1 MPTSWI
7 DRVGYNCRSSVRF
20 NCATFAL
27 ANALEC
33 VSLRKWGSRVRVPG
47 TSASKL
53 RSALVWLGGLVF
65 LLAASCS
72 VQAQTL
78 TAEATGPTVVRLKL
92 IGHTD
97 ENDNIKNWWTR
108 YTSWESNTCHPN
120 PSDSTTA
127 TFNVVKNTNYVFTVY
142 EASGCNPGDEIRD
155 SSNQILSVQV
165 VTQIDRPGVGVH
177 ATSGSGTLIL
187 LSSDVGG
194 DGEVEKWQYKQKVD
208 GDGQNWNNIE
218 WENFDNETNLTTLS
232 YVIKDLENG
241 KKYQFRVRAKN
252 GWIKPVGQSGES
264 GYSRQSNPS
273 TSRAPTAPTLTA
285 SSVEATTAA
294 LTINNWSDP
303 WHYKHDNSPR
313 GFCSDEVAGT
323 GDVSKGETTANLD
336 ELTANTD
343 YTFRAYE
350 ESSCDTE
357 LDEVQFLT
365 KPGKPDTPT
374 VVPVEGS
381 NPPMLTLS
389 SNLPGDENGTVAL
402 TKWQYTYRSGGIS
415 SAWTDIEETSKM
427 LSHDVPDLTDGKGY
441 RFRVRAI
448 NGERT
453 GLASDT
459 SLPPELAVTSV
470 RANSVNLAIK
480 NWPKDWWYKRT
491 PPSGEGCF
499 RQAVQAGTDSVDVTR
514 LSGNTNYTFRA
525 YSDFWCTTELDEVEV
540 VTVPDKPT
548 KPRVAATE
556 DAGKFILSSSVSGDG
571 ELTKWQY
578 QVKKGRG
585 PFSGWFNF
593 PESTS
598 TTLSHVVS
606 GLTDDTEYQ
615 FKVRAVNKSGSSD
628 PEESEIVQ
636 PSDSAL
642 TASSV
647 ETTTATLTIVNHM
660 DTGGNTESWWY
671 KRTDPSGETC
681 SPAVDSDMSTTSTA
695 SLTELSGNTN
705 YSYSAYSD
713 DGCAEEDELA
723 EVEFLTKPSRPVIP
737 TVEAGDGSGTLTL
750 SSSVSDDGT
759 LTKWQYQLKER
770 AGSFGEWEDIPVTST
785 TLSHIVP
792 GLTDGAYYQF
802 KVRAVNRTGE
812 SLDSYT
818 SVAEAPL
825 DETLAVVST
834 KTALTKELT
843 IDNWP
848 GNWWY
853 KYTVP
858 SGDTCS
864 RVVSAGTSDRFRI
877 LGNTNYTFRA
887 YEDSLCTTELADV
900 QFLTEPG
907 TPTKPKV
914 ASVAVSDKLALSS
927 SVSGDGDITGWQ
939 YKQKLV
945 GGTEKWDDIQW
956 QDFDGDSASTTLS
969 HVVSGL
975 DDDKE
980 YQFRVRAVNGRD
992 GLGAESEESDAAT
1005 PSTVALLVRGVME
1018 KAATLAIIGHAG
1030 AWWYQRTDPSG
1041 GTCSAA
1047 VDSNMLTTST
1057 ASLTELSGN
1066 TYYSYIAYSDSDG
1079 DCSTETEIASVEFL
1093 TKPGQPEPPTV
1104 KAGDGIGTLTLSSS
1118 LPDNNG
1124 DATLTKWQY
1133 SRSDEN
1139 FRVWYDIEET
1149 STTLLY
1155 TVQGLIPETEYQ
1167 FQVRAVNGEDG
1178 TGVSVESEASDAV
1191 ELPELP
1197 VLTADSIE
1205 STAATLTIKDWS
1217 EAWHHKRTDPSG
1229 GTCSAEVA
1237 ADDPDDDVTGLSG
1250 NTWYTYTAFRDI
1262 NCKKVLTAA
1271 VQFLTKPGT
1280 PAKPTVEPGVG
1291 NNRLTLSS
1299 SVSGNGRIT
1308 KWQYKQKLVGGTEE
1322 WDDIQWQDF
1331 DGDSDSTKLLHA
1343 VTRLT
1348 PGREYQFKVR
1358 AVNAEGDGLE
1368 SLESEAVGP
1377 STATL
1382 TVTDPEATDAMLK
1395 IVGHTDT
1402 WYYQQTV
1409 PPDVSCAEVAADDP
1423 DDDVTGLSGN
1433 TWYTYTAF
1441 RDINCKKVLTAAV
1454 QFLTKPGKPEKPTV
1468 EPGSGSGTLTLSSS
1482 VSGDGILTRWR
1493 YQLKEEGGQFGAWTD
1508 IPYSTSTTLSHAVKD
1523 LNNNNEN
1530 DYRFRVRAVNQIGD
1544 GVESEASSGAKPLDE
1559 TLTVDKIT
1567 ASTASLTIGNWPTA
1581 WHYKQTAPDVGDCS
1595 PAGTTTE
1602 HLDDLSGNTNY
1613 TFRAYSDS
1621 GCTSELAAADQFL
1634 TKPAGTPAT
1643 PTVATTGN
1651 AGELR
1656 LSSSVSDDGT
1666 LTKWQY
1672 QQKEGEGSFEKWV
1685 DIPNSASTTL
1695 SHVVSGLTG
1704 GTGYQFRVRAV
1715 NATGEGMESDASAA
1729 VAPLE
1734 GVLTADP
1741 IGAKTATL
1749 TIGNWSKKWHY
1760 KHTVPSGGTCQEE
1773 TPESSEENSGTS
1785 DASLTGLLGNTNYTF
1800 RAYSKDGCPEV
1811 AELAEV
1817 QFLTTP
1823 GTPTTPTVT
1832 TTGNAGELRLF
1843 SSVTGD
1849 GDITEWQYQVKEEGP
1864 NNQFG
1869 PWEDIPVTS
1878 TTLSHVVSGLIPGT
1892 EHEFR
1897 VRAVNGQDG
1906 IGEES
1911 EESDAVAPLKGVLT
1925 ADPIGATTA
1934 TLTIDR
1940 WQAAWHYQYTP
1951 PDGGSCSPASK
1962 LTANP
1967 TGLLGNTNYT
1977 FRAYSNA
1984 ECTTELAEVKFLT
1997 TPGTPTTPTV
2007 ATTGNAVELKL
2018 FSSVTGD
2025 GDITGWQ
2032 YQVKEVD
2039 GESGDDDDWSGWNPI
2054 RQSSTTLSYV
2064 VSGLDDEK
2072 EYQFKV
2078 RAVNGQDGIGEESEE
2093 SEAMA
2098 PSDKTL
2104 TASSVK
2110 ATTATLTIG
2119 NWSKKWHYKHTVPS
2133 GGGCSPVV
2141 AANTSTANLTDL
2153 SGNTNYTFRA
2163 YSVSDCTKALAAA
2176 DRFLTT
2182 PGTPAT
2188 PTVATTGNAGELT
2201 LISSV
2206 TGDGDITGW
2215 QYQVKEVDG
2224 EFGGDDDWE
2233 PIDQASTT
2241 LSHVVSGLTGGTG
2254 YQFRVRAVNATG
2266 EGMESD
2272 ASAAVAPL
2280 EGVLTA
2286 DPIGAKTATLTIGNW
2301 SKKWHYKHT
2310 VPSGG
2315 TCQEETPES
2324 SEENSGTSDASLT
2337 GLLGNTNYTFRA
2349 YSEAG
2354 CPEDAEIAEVQFLTK
2369 PGKPKKPTV
2378 ATTGN
2383 AGELRLFS
2391 SLPGDEN
2398 GGGTLTRWQYQVKE
2412 VDGEF
2417 GGDDDWELI
2426 DQAST
2431 TLSHN
2436 LKGLNDDKEYQ
2447 FRVRAVNA
2455 TGNGLESDASEVV
2468 APSDITLTASL
2479 VEATTAT
2486 LTIGRWQAAWHYK
2499 YTAPDD
2505 GSCSSANTST
2515 ANPTELSGNTNYTFR
2530 AYSKAGCPEVAE
2542 LAEVQFLTKPGEP
2555 GKPMVKP
2562 VSGSG
2567 TLTLSATLGGDGG
2580 DGAITKWQYQVKEG
2594 SGSFDADW
2602 TNIPNSASTTLS
2614 HVVSGLTDG
2623 TGHQFRVR
2631 AVNVSGNGL
2640 VSKESEAVKPLAPT
2654 LTANPTG
2661 AMTATLTI
2669 GNWSGYWWHKF
2680 TSPSGGTCSAAVA
2693 ANTLTASPDDLSGNT
2708 NYTFSAYS
2716 DQFCSS
2722 EIATADQF
2730 LTRPGQPTGLTAA
2743 PGGGT
2748 GTLTLSSDEL
2758 GGDGAITKWQYKKK
2772 EGSGSFD
2779 ADWTNIPST
2788 STTLS
2793 HTVENLTDGTDY
2805 QFRVRAVNATGN
2817 SLASD
2822 DSAAVK
2828 PTNQT
2833 LAAGSVET
2841 ATAVL
2846 TIANWPVTWHYKRIV
2861 PSSETCE
2868 EVATGTTA
2876 DLTLLGNTSYTYAAY
2891 SDGGCTEVLAEVQF
2905 LTKPG
2910 QPVNLEAQA
2919 GEGRGKLT
2927 LSSDELGGDGAITK
2941 WQYQQKEKDGEFG
2954 NDDEWTNISVT
2965 SKTLSHTVENL
2976 TDGTDYQ
2983 FRVRAVNATGGG
2995 LSADSA
3001 AVAPSDITLKADPIG
3016 VKTATLRIG
3025 NWPTVWHYKRI
3036 VPSSETCK
3044 EVATGTT
3051 ADLTGLSGNTDY
3063 TFSAYSDEDCM
3074 TEELA
3079 KVQFLTKPGQPER
3092 PTVAATKNAGELTL
3106 SSSLPIDKNGSGPLN
3121 KWQYS
3126 SSADNFVDWI
3136 DIPNSASTSLSHT
3149 LEGLTGR
3156 TEYQFKVRAVN
3167 ATGDGSE
3174 SLESEAVAPLSGI
3187 LKPESIEVRT
3197 AELAIEKWSDN
3208 WWHQYV
3214 SPEGGPCS
3222 AIVPTNMKKAALA
3235 SLSGNTNY
3243 TFSAYSDQFCSS
3255 KIATADQF
3263 LTKPGEP
3270 KKPMVKTNIG
3280 SDKLII
3286 SSSVSGNG
3294 TLSGWQYQKKKV
3306 DEDNFGPWEPIEET
3320 STTLSYVVSGLDDDD
3335 EKEYQFKVRAVNAT
3349 GDGSESL
3356 ESEAVAPLDG
3366 TLTANPIGATTA
3378 TLTIGNWSG
3387 VWYYKHTVPDGG
3399 TCSKKVLK
3407 GKLTADLTGLSGN
3420 TDYTFSA
3427 YEDSFCTN
3435 ELAAAP
3441 QFLTK
3446 PGQPTTPTV
3455 AATEIGGELTLSSSL
3470 PEDKNGTGA
3479 LTKWQYQQKEGNG
3492 EFGGD
3497 DDWIDI
3503 TESSMKLNHT
3513 VKNLDNYRS
3522 YQFRVRAVNEA
3533 GEGLASDGS
3542 AATSRADGK
3551 LTGADAAVNAWL
3563 GQFGRTIAMQTVDV
3577 LSQRFAT
3584 PANTQFTLGGES
3596 IPLNSAGKDL
3606 VHGWADEMSFSARN
3620 NEVRAMSDED
3630 LVFGSSFHLTH
3641 EGEEGPEGRW
3651 SVWGRAS
3658 FGRMEDSDG
3667 GVAVSGEVATGVL
3680 GADWERGNWLAG
3692 LALTRS
3698 EGEGNL
3704 RQHGGRKR
3712 VYESESTMTSIS
3724 PYLRLRLSERLLVW
3738 GLAGGGRGD
3747 LTMEEKVAAGAP
3759 VVYGTDLRMTLA
3771 AAGLQS
3777 ELFTPDETGGYGL
3790 AVKGDAFWVRI
3801 KSDAMVSET
3810 GTELLSATSADSS
3823 RFRLALEGS
3832 RPFRLEDGATLTP
3845 LVEVGV
3851 RHDAG
3856 DDETGAGLD
3865 VGGGI
3870 AYSGPG
3876 SRMRVELRAQT
3887 LLLHADRNRRE
3898 WGLSG
3903 SFRLLPDERGRGLAV
3918 SIAHGRGA
3926 DIGGSDRL
3934 WNADAATELLVGDTP
3949 SSDSLE
3955 TEVGYGL
3962 SAFGGRLTQTP
3973 YLGFGDS
3980 DGNQSMRLGW
3990 RLTAP
3995 TGLFETSLEALR
4007 RRQASGSSDDAI
4019 DLLATVRW

>member
-78 TAEATGPTVVRLKL
+78 TAEATGPSVVRLKL

-252 GWIKPVGQSGES
+252 GWIKPAGQSGES
-264 GYSRQSNPS
+264 GYSPQSNPS
-273 TSRAPTAPTLTA
+273 TSRAPTAPTLKA

-303 WHYKHDNSPR
+303 WHYKHTVPS
-313 GFCSDEVAGT
+313 GGVCSAEVAGT
-323 GDVSKGETTANLD
+323 GDVSEGTTTANLT
-336 ELTANTD
+336 ELSGNTS
-343 YTFRAYE
+343 YTFDAY
-350 ESSCDTE
+350 SDSGCITE
-357 LDEVQFLT
+357 LDDVEVLTVLT
-365 KPGKPDTPT
+365 KPGKPETPI
-374 VVPVEGS
+374 VVPGDVSGT
-381 NPPMLTLS
+381 LKLS
-389 SNLPGDENGTVAL
+389 SSVSGDGDITG
-402 TKWQYTYRSGGIS
+402 WQYAYRSGGIS
-415 SAWTDIEETSKM
+415 SAWNDIDVTSTT
-427 LSHDVPDLTDGKGY
+427 LQEHIVPDLTDGKGY

-448 NGERT
+448 NATGT
-453 GLASDT
+453 GLDSDT
-459 SLPPELAVTSV
+459 SLPPELEATSGQ
-470 RANSVNLAIK
+470 ASTVNLTIR
-480 NWPKDWWYKRT
+480 NWSKAWWHKRT
-491 PPSGEGCF
+491 SPSGGGCSN
-499 RQAVQAGTDSVDVTR
+499 RAVPAGTNSFLVRR

-525 YSDFWCTTELDEVEV
+525 YSDPWCTTELDEVEV
-540 VTVPDKPT
+540 VTRPDKPT
-548 KPRVAATE
+548 KPGVAATE
-556 DAGKFILSSSVSGDG
+556 DYRKFILSSSVSGDG
-571 ELTKWQY
+571 ELTEWQY
-578 QVKKGRG
+578 RLRIDQEVDGEEWEDI
-585 PFSGWFNF
+585 PNY
-593 PESTS
+593 TS
-598 TTLSHVVS
+598 TELSHIVTVPEPDELVS
-606 GLTDDTEYQ
+606 KNYQ
-615 FKVRAVNKSGSSD
+615 FRVRAVNKSGSSSNSD
-628 PEESEIVQ
+628 YSDFVQ
-636 PSDSAL
+636 SLESAL
-642 TASSV
+642 TVSSV
-647 ETTTATLTIVNHM
+647 ETTTATLTIVNHT
-660 DTGGNTESWWY
+660 DIVGNTKPWY
-671 KRTDPSGETC
+671 YQQTAPDGKTC
-681 SPAVDSDMSTTSTA
+681 SAEIAAGTPTA
-695 SLTELSGNTN
+695 SLTKLSGNTN
-705 YSYSAYSD
+705 YSYSAYSEA
-713 DGCAEEDELA
+713 GCPADKELA

-737 TVEAGDGSGTLTL
+737 TVEAGSGSGTLTL

-759 LTKWQYQLKER
+759 LTKWQYQLKEEGE
-770 AGSFGEWEDIPVTST
+770 GSFGEWEDIPVTST
-785 TLSHIVP
+785 TLREHIVP
-792 GLTDGAYYQF
+792 GLTDDTDHQF

-818 SVAEAPL
+818 SVAVAPL
-825 DETLAVVST
+825 DETLVADTVDVLT
-834 KTALTKELT
+834 KTLT
-843 IDNWP
+843 IGNWP
-848 GNWWY
+848 YNWWY

-858 SGDTCS
+858 SGGTCS
-864 RVVSAGTSDRFRI
+864 TVVSARERTADPIRI

-887 YEDSLCTTELADV
+887 YEDSLCTTELAEV
-900 QFLTEPG
+900 QFLTKPG
-907 TPTKPKV
+907 KPTKPEV
-914 ASVAVSDKLALSS
+914 APGINKLTLSS

-939 YKQKLV
+939 YQQREGE
-945 GGTEKWDDIQW
+945 GGFGEWGPWGPIQVT
-956 QDFDGDSASTTLS
+956 STMLTRALI
-969 HVVSGL
+969 GL
-975 DDDKE
+975 DDRKQ
-980 YQFRVRAVNGRD
+980 YQFRVRAVNSTGD
-992 GLGAESEESDAAT
+992 SDESDASDAVT
-1005 PSTVALLVRGVME
+1005 PLTVELTARNVT
-1018 KAATLAIIGHAG
+1018 ANSATLVIYDDPG
-1030 AWWYQRTDPSG
+1030 AWWYKRTDPSG
-1041 GTCSAA
+1041 ETCSPA
-1047 VDSNMLTTST
+1047 VGSNMLTTSEV
-1057 ASLTELSGN
+1057 SLTELSGN
-1066 TYYSYIAYSDSDG
+1066 TNYSYAAYSDNQ
-1079 DCSTETEIASVEFL
+1079 CNEEIASVEFL
-1093 TKPGQPEPPTV
+1093 TNPGKPGSLTV
-1104 KAGDGIGTLTLSSS
+1104 EAGDRGGTLTLSSS
-1118 LPDNNG
+1118 VS
-1124 DATLTKWQY
+1124 DAGTLTKWQY
-1133 SRSDEN
+1133 QQKEGRGGFGE
-1139 FRVWYDIEET
+1139 WEDIPVI
-1149 STTLLY
+1149 STTMLH
-1155 TVQGLIPETEYQ
+1155 VVSGLKGGTGYQ
-1167 FQVRAVNGEDG
+1167 FKVRAVNAEGNGE
-1178 TGVSVESEASDAV
+1178 ESEQSTVAV
-1191 ELPELP
+1191 PL
-1197 VLTADSIE
+1197 VLTLEVDRIE
-1205 STAATLTIKDWS
+1205 ATEATLTIDNWPD
-1217 EAWHHKRTDPSG
+1217 EWWHKYTTPFG
-1229 GTCSAEVA
+1229 GVCSWPVA
-1237 ADDPDDDVTGLSG
+1237 KGTSTYGLTGLSG
-1250 NTWYTYTAFRDI
+1250 NTNYSFVAYSDGGCTTEIASV
-1262 NCKKVLTAA
+1262 K
-1271 VQFLTKPGT
+1271 FLTKPGT
-1280 PAKPTVEPGVG
+1280 PETPTVEPSSG
-1291 NNRLTLSS
+1291 NTMLTLTS
-1299 SVSGNGRIT
+1299 SVSGDGDIT
-1308 KWQYKQKLVGGTEE
+1308 KWQYKQKVGDTEE
-1322 WDDIQWQDF
+1322 WEEIQWQNF
-1331 DGDSDSTKLLHA
+1331 AGDSDSTKLLHD
-1343 VTRLT
+1343 VSGLT
-1348 PGREYQFKVR
+1348 DDEEYQFKVR

-1377 STATL
+1377 SIAKL
-1382 TVTDPEATDAMLK
+1382 KLRIAEATNAIIYIID
-1395 IVGHTDT
+1395 HTDT
-1402 WYYQQTV
+1402 DGETKSWWYKRTD
-1409 PPDVSCAEVAADDP
+1409 PPGVTCTSAPVDSKMSTMSAATL
-1423 DDDVTGLSGN
+1423 TGLSGN
-1433 TWYTYTAF
+1433 TLYSYTAF

-1454 QFLTKPGKPEKPTV
+1454 EFLTKPGKPEKPTV
-1468 EPGSGSGTLTLSSS
+1468 EPGAGSGTLTLSSS
-1482 VSGDGILTRWR
+1482 VSGDGDLTKWQ
-1493 YQLKEEGGQFGAWTD
+1493 YQLKEEHGQFRAWTD
-1508 IPYSTSTTLSHAVKD
+1508 IPYSTSTTLSRIVPGLTDGTNYQFK
-1523 LNNNNEN
+1523 
-1530 DYRFRVRAVNQIGD
+1530 VRAVNRTG
-1544 GVESEASSGAKPLDE
+1544 ESLDSYTSVAKAPLDE

-1734 GVLTADP
+1734 GVLTA
-1741 IGAKTATL
+1741 GSVKATTATL
-1749 TIGNWSKKWHY
+1749 TIDNWSKTWHY
-1760 KHTVPSGGTCQEE
+1760 KQTVPSGGTCQEE
-1773 TPESSEENSGTS
+1773 TPDSSEVNSGTS

-1823 GTPTTPTVT
+1823 GTPTTPTVA

-1925 ADPIGATTA
+1925 AVSVEATTA
-1934 TLTIDR
+1934 TLTIER

-1967 TGLLGNTNYT
+1967 TGLSGNTNYT
-1977 FRAYSNA
+1977 FRAYSDSG
-1984 ECTTELAEVKFLT
+1984 CTTELAEVKFLT
-1997 TPGTPTTPTV
+1997 TPGTPAKPTV

-2039 GESGDDDDWSGWNPI
+2039 GESGDDDDWSDWNPI
-2054 RQSSTTLSYV
+2054 RQASTTLSHV

-2072 EYQFKV
+2072 EYQFRV

-2141 AANTSTANLTDL
+2141 AANTSTANLTGL

-2163 YSVSDCTKALAAA
+2163 YSDSDCTKALAAA

-2188 PTVATTGNAGELT
+2188 LTVATTGNAGELT

-2254 YQFRVRAVNATG
+2254 YQFRVRAVNG
-2266 EGMESD
+2266 QDGIGLESGP
-2272 ASAAVAPL
+2272 SAAVVPL

-2398 GGGTLTRWQYQVKE
+2398 GDGTLTRWQYQVKE

-2417 GGDDDWELI
+2417 GGEDDWEPI

-2431 TLSHN
+2431 TLSHT

-2479 VEATTAT
+2479 VEATTAK
-2486 LTIGRWQAAWHYK
+2486 LTIGRWQATWHYK
-2499 YTAPDD
+2499 YTAPDG
-2505 GSCSSANTST
+2505 GSCSPASTST
-2515 ANPTELSGNTNYTFR
+2515 ANPTDLSGNTNYTFR
-2530 AYSKAGCPEVAE
+2530 AYSKADCPEVAE

-2555 GKPMVKP
+2555 EKPTVEP
-2562 VSGSG
+2562 GLGSG
-2567 TLTLSATLGGDGG
+2567 TLRLSSSVSGDGTL
-2580 DGAITKWQYQVKEG
+2580 TKWQY
-2594 SGSFDADW
+2594 SSSADNFLSW
-2602 TNIPNSASTTLS
+2602 IDIPNSASTTLS
-2614 HVVSGLTDG
+2614 HVVSGLTGG

-2640 VSKESEAVKPLAPT
+2640 VSKESVAATPLAPT
-2654 LTANPTG
+2654 LTANSTG
-2661 AMTATLTI
+2661 AMTATLTV

-2730 LTRPGQPTGLTAA
+2730 LTRPGMPTIPTAVPGAGTDKLTLFSSVTGDGDITGWQYQVKEEGPNNQFGPSVDIPNSASTTLSHVVSGLTGGTRYQFRVRAVNATGDGLSADSAAVAPRDETLTAGSVETATAVLTIANWTDQEDWWHKHTVPSGGTCAKVSAGTETANLTGLSGNTNYTYAA
-2743 PGGGT
+2743 YSDSGCTVVLAVAGQFLTKPGQPVNLEAQAGEGS
-2748 GTLTLSSDEL
+2748 GKLTLSSDEL

-2772 EGSGSFD
+2772 EGSGSFETT
-2779 ADWTNIPST
+2779 WTNIP
-2788 STTLS
+2788 
-2793 HTVENLTDGTDY
+2793 
-2805 QFRVRAVNATGN
+2805 
-2817 SLASD
+2817 
-2822 DSAAVK
+2822 
-2828 PTNQT
+2828 
-2833 LAAGSVET
+2833 
-2841 ATAVL
+2841 
-2846 TIANWPVTWHYKRIV
+2846 
-2861 PSSETCE
+2861 
-2868 EVATGTTA
+2868 
-2876 DLTLLGNTSYTYAAY
+2876 
-2891 SDGGCTEVLAEVQF
+2891 
-2905 LTKPG
+2905 
-2910 QPVNLEAQA
+2910 
-2919 GEGRGKLT
+2919 
-2927 LSSDELGGDGAITK
+2927 
-2941 WQYQQKEKDGEFG
+2941 
-2954 NDDEWTNISVT
+2954 VT

-2983 FRVRAVNATGGG
+2983 FRARAVNATGGG

-3016 VKTATLRIG
+3016 AKTATLRIG
-3025 NWPTVWHYKRI
+3025 NWPTVWHYKQT
-3036 VPSSETCK
+3036 VPPEGGTCSNK
-3044 EVATGTT
+3044 VPENTST

-3074 TEELA
+3074 TELA
-3079 KVQFLTKPGQPER
+3079 KVQFLTKPGQPEP
-3092 PTVAATKNAGELTL
+3092 PTVAATENAGELTL
-3106 SSSLPIDKNGSGPLN
+3106 SSSLPIDKNGSVPLN

-3126 SSADNFVDWI
+3126 SSADNFLNWI
-3136 DIPNSASTSLSHT
+3136 DIPNSASMTLSHT
-3149 LEGLTGR
+3149 LKDLIDDK
-3156 TEYQFKVRAVN
+3156 EYQFKVRAVN
-3167 ATGDGSE
+3167 RTGNGEISGA
-3174 SLESEAVAPLSGI
+3174 SMAVTPLSGI

-3197 AELAIEKWSDN
+3197 AKLAIEKWSGN
-3208 WWHQYV
+3208 WWHQYA

-3222 AIVPTNMKKAALA
+3222 AIVLANMKKADLA
-3235 SLSGNTNY
+3235 NLSGNTNY
-3243 TFSAYSDQFCSS
+3243 TFNAYSDQFCSS
-3255 KIATADQF
+3255 EIATADQF
-3263 LTKPGEP
+3263 LTKPGKP
-3270 KKPMVKTNIG
+3270 KTPMVKTNVG
-3280 SDKLII
+3280 SDKLTI

-3294 TLSGWQYQKKKV
+3294 TPTKWQYKKKEGSGSF
-3306 DEDNFGPWEPIEET
+3306 DADWTDIPKST
-3320 STTLSYVVSGLDDDD
+3320 STTLSYVVSGLDD

-3356 ESEAVAPLDG
+3356 ESESVAPLDG

-3427 YEDSFCTN
+3427 YEDSLCTN

-3441 QFLTK
+3441 QFLTT

-3455 AATEIGGELTLSSSL
+3455 AINENGGELTLSSSL
-3470 PEDKNGTGA
+3470 PEGKNGTGA
-3479 LTKWQYQQKEGNG
+3479 LAKWQYQQKEGNG
-3492 EFGGD
+3492 EFGD

-3522 YQFRVRAVNEA
+3522 YQFRVRAVNGT

-3596 IPLNSAGKDL
+3596 IPLTSAGKDL

-3680 GADWERGNWLAG
+3680 GADWERGRWLAG

-3712 VYESESTMTSIS
+3712 VYESESTMTSIN

-3747 LTMEEKVAAGAP
+3747 LTMEEKVAAGTP
-3759 VVYGTDLRMTLA
+3759 VVYRTDLRMTLA

-3777 ELFTPDETGGYGL
+3777 DLFTPDETGGYGL

-3801 KSDAMVSET
+3801 KSDAMFSET

-3832 RPFRLEDGATLTP
+3832 RPFRLEGGATLTP

-3949 SSDSLE
+3949 SSDSFE

-4007 RRQASGSSDDAI
+4007 RRQASGSSDNGI
-4019 DLLATVRW
+4019 GLLATARW

>member
-7 DRVGYNCRSSVRF
+7 GRVENNCRTSVRF
-20 NCATFAL
+20 SRAMFVP

-33 VSLRKWGSRVRVPG
+33 VSFRKWGSGVYFPG

-72 VQAQTL
+72 VQAQTTL
-78 TAEATGPTVVRLKL
+78 TAEASSSTNVELMISGHMGRWWNKQTSPEVGNCSATSAVQGTPARRGGLK
-92 IGHTD
+92 G
-97 ENDNIKNWWTR
+97 
-108 YTSWESNTCHPN
+108 
-120 PSDSTTA
+120 
-127 TFNVVKNTNYVFTVY
+127 NTNYIFKAY
-142 EASGCNPGDEIRD
+142 SEAGCDEE
-155 SSNQILSVQV
+155 SYVATSNKVL
-165 VTQIDRPGVGVH
+165 TQIGQPGVGAY
-177 ATSGSGTLIL
+177 ATSGSNTLIL
-187 LSSDVGG
+187 LSNNVGG

-208 GDGQNWNNIE
+208 GDGQNWNDIE
-218 WENFDNETNLTTLS
+218 WQEFDSETNSTTLS
-232 YVIKDLENG
+232 HVITGLTNG
-241 KKYQFRVRAKN
+241 IEYQFRVRAKN
-252 GWIKPVGQSGES
+252 GWEPPAGQDGPPYFSLQSGA
-264 GYSRQSNPS
+264 S
-273 TSRAPTAPTLTA
+273 TARAPRAPTLTA
-285 SSVEATTAA
+285 SSVEATTAT
-294 LTINNWSDP
+294 LTINNWSSP
-303 WHYKHDNSPR
+303 WHYKHENSPR
-313 GFCSDEVAGT
+313 GFCSAVAGT
-323 GDVSKGETTANLD
+323 GDVTQGTTTANPPLSG
-336 ELTANTD
+336 NTS
-343 YTFRAYE
+343 YTFAAYSDSDCTTNLATASE
-350 ESSCDTE
+350 
-357 LDEVQFLT
+357 FLT
-365 KPGKPDTPT
+365 KPGKPETPT
-374 VVPVEGS
+374 VVPVENS
-381 NPPMLTLS
+381 NPPELTLS
-389 SNLPGDENGTVAL
+389 SSLRDNGTGAL
-402 TKWQYTYRSGGIS
+402 TKWQYAYRTGGIS
-415 SAWTDIEETSKM
+415 SAWTDIEETSKT
-427 LSHDVPDLTDGKGY
+427 LSHNVPDLTDGKGY

-448 NGERT
+448 NATGT
-453 GLASDT
+453 GLDSDT
-459 SLPPELAVTSV
+459 SLPPELEATSGQ
-470 RANSVNLAIK
+470 ASTVNLTIR
-480 NWPKDWWYKRT
+480 NWSKAWWHKRT
-491 PPSGEGCF
+491 SPSGGGCSN
-499 RQAVQAGTDSVDVTR
+499 QAVPAGTNSFLVRR

-525 YSDFWCTTELDEVEV
+525 YSDPWCTTELDEVEV
-540 VTVPDKPT
+540 VTRPDKPT
-548 KPRVAATE
+548 KPGVAATE
-556 DAGKFILSSSVSGDG
+556 DYRKFILSSSVSGDG
-571 ELTKWQY
+571 ELTEWQY
-578 QVKKGRG
+578 RLRIDQEVDGEEWEDI
-585 PFSGWFNF
+585 PNY
-593 PESTS
+593 TS
-598 TTLSHVVS
+598 TELSHIVTVPEPDELVS
-606 GLTDDTEYQ
+606 KNYQ
-615 FKVRAVNKSGSSD
+615 FRVRAVNKSGSSINSD
-628 PEESEIVQ
+628 YSDFVQ
-636 PSDSAL
+636 SLESAL
-642 TASSV
+642 TVSSV
-647 ETTTATLTIVNHM
+647 ETTTATLTIVNHT
-660 DTGGNTESWWY
+660 DIVGNTKPWY
-671 KRTDPSGETC
+671 YQQTAPDGKTC
-681 SPAVDSDMSTTSTA
+681 SAEIAAGTPTA
-695 SLTELSGNTN
+695 SLTKLSGNTN
-705 YSYSAYSD
+705 YSYSAYSEA
-713 DGCAEEDELA
+713 GCPADKELA

-737 TVEAGDGSGTLTL
+737 TVEAGSGSGTLTL
-750 SSSVSDDGT
+750 SSSVSDDDT
-759 LTKWQYQLKER
+759 LTKWQYQLKEEGE
-770 AGSFGEWEDIPVTST
+770 GSFGEWEDIPVTST
-785 TLSHIVP
+785 TLREHIVP
-792 GLTDGAYYQF
+792 GLTDDTDYQF

-818 SVAEAPL
+818 SVAVAPL
-825 DETLAVVST
+825 DETLVADTVDVLT
-834 KTALTKELT
+834 KTLT
-843 IDNWP
+843 IGNWP
-848 GNWWY
+848 YNWWY

-858 SGDTCS
+858 SGGTCS
-864 RVVSAGTSDRFRI
+864 TVVSARERTADPIRI

-900 QFLTEPG
+900 QFLTKPG
-907 TPTKPKV
+907 KPTKPEV
-914 ASVAVSDKLALSS
+914 APGINKLTLSS
-927 SVSGDGDITGWQ
+927 SVSGDGDITRWQ
-939 YKQKLV
+939 YQQKEGEGSF
-945 GGTEKWDDIQW
+945 GGEWEDITQ
-956 QDFDGDSASTTLS
+956 SSTMLTRALT
-969 HVVSGL
+969 GL
-975 DDDKE
+975 APETE
-980 YQFRVRAVNGRD
+980 YQFKVRAVNSTG
-992 GLGAESEESDAAT
+992 GSVESDVSAVAT
-1005 PSTVALLVRGVME
+1005 PLTVELTARNVT
-1018 KAATLAIIGHAG
+1018 ADSATLSIFGDPG
-1030 AWWYQRTDPSG
+1030 AWWYERTDPSG

-1047 VDSNMLTTST
+1047 VDSNMLT

-1066 TYYSYIAYSDSDG
+1066 TYYSYSAYSDG
-1079 DCSTETEIASVEFL
+1079 DCSTEIASVEFL
-1093 TKPGQPEPPTV
+1093 TNPGKPGTLTV
-1104 KAGDGIGTLTLSSS
+1104 EAGDRGGTLTLSSS
-1118 LPDNNG
+1118 VS
-1124 DATLTKWQY
+1124 DAGTLTKWQY
-1133 SRSDEN
+1133 QQKEGEGRFGE
-1139 FRVWYDIEET
+1139 WEDIPVT
-1149 STTLLY
+1149 STTLLH
-1155 TVQGLIPETEYQ
+1155 VVSGLK
-1167 FQVRAVNGEDG
+1167 GG
-1178 TGVSVESEASDAV
+1178 TG
-1191 ELPELP
+1191 
-1197 VLTADSIE
+1197 
-1205 STAATLTIKDWS
+1205 
-1217 EAWHHKRTDPSG
+1217 
-1229 GTCSAEVA
+1229 
-1237 ADDPDDDVTGLSG
+1237 
-1250 NTWYTYTAFRDI
+1250 
-1262 NCKKVLTAA
+1262 
-1271 VQFLTKPGT
+1271 
-1280 PAKPTVEPGVG
+1280 
-1291 NNRLTLSS
+1291 
-1299 SVSGNGRIT
+1299 
-1308 KWQYKQKLVGGTEE
+1308 
-1322 WDDIQWQDF
+1322 
-1331 DGDSDSTKLLHA
+1331 
-1343 VTRLT
+1343 
-1348 PGREYQFKVR
+1348 YQFKVR
-1358 AVNAEGDGLE
+1358 AVNAEGNGEESGQSMVAAPLVLMLEVDRIEATEATLTISNWPDEWWHKYTTPFGGVCSWPVAKGTSTYGLTGLSGNTNYSFVVYSDGGCSTEIASVKFLTKPGKPETPTVEPGSGNTRLTLSSSVSGDGDITKWQYKQKVGDTEEWEEIQWQNFAGDSDSTKLLHDVSGLISEMRYQFKVRAVNAEGNGLE
-1368 SLESEAVGP
+1368 SLVSVAVEP
-1377 STATL
+1377 STARL
-1382 TVTDPEATDAMLK
+1382 VVRSPEATDA
-1395 IVGHTDT
+1395 IIYISGHTDT
-1402 WYYQQTV
+1402 NGDTKPWYYQQTV
-1409 PPDVSCAEVAADDP
+1409 PPDVVCTEGDAAMSEVSL
-1423 DDDVTGLSGN
+1423 TGLSGN
-1433 TWYTYTAF
+1433 TLYSYTAY
-1441 RDINCKKVLTAAV
+1441 RDSQCANVLTAAV
-1454 QFLTKPGKPEKPTV
+1454 QFLTKPGKPETPTV

-1482 VSGDGILTRWR
+1482 VSGDGMLTGWR
-1493 YQLKEEGGQFGAWTD
+1493 YGFDPSDERTWEPIAQ
-1508 IPYSTSTTLSHAVKD
+1508 TSTTLQYTVERLID
-1523 LNNNNEN
+1523 GT
-1530 DYRFRVRAVNQIGD
+1530 DYEIWVRAVNHTGA
-1544 GVESEASSGAKPLDE
+1544 GVLSDLSAPAAPLDE
-1559 TLTVDKIT
+1559 TLTADKIMS
-1567 ASTASLTIGNWPTA
+1567 STASLTIGNWPSA
-1581 WHYKQTAPDVGDCS
+1581 WHYKHTAPDGGSCS
-1595 PAGTTTE
+1595 PASTTTANPP
-1602 HLDDLSGNTNY
+1602 LSGNTNY
-1613 TFRAYSDS
+1613 TFRAYSEA
-1621 GCTSELAAADQFL
+1621 GCPEVAELAEVQFL
-1634 TKPAGTPAT
+1634 TKPGTPTTPGVAAT
-1643 PTVATTGN
+1643 EN

-1656 LSSSVSDDGT
+1656 LSSSLPDEENGDGT
-1666 LTKWQY
+1666 LTMWQY
-1672 QQKEGEGSFEKWV
+1672 QVKEEGGEFGGDDDWESV
-1685 DIPNSASTTL
+1685 DQTSTTL

-1704 GTGYQFRVRAV
+1704 GTGHQFRVRAV
-1715 NATGEGMESDASAA
+1715 NATGDGMESDASAA

-1734 GVLTADP
+1734 GVLTA
-1741 IGAKTATL
+1741 GSVEATTATL
-1749 TIGNWSKKWHY
+1749 TIDKWTKEWWH
-1760 KHTVPSGGTCQEE
+1760 KHTVPSGGTCQKE
-1773 TPESSEENSGTS
+1773 TPEPSEEIGGTS
-1785 DASLTGLLGNTNYTF
+1785 DTSLTGLSGNTNYTFSAYSEASCPEAAEIATADQFLTKPGTPTTPEVAATEIAGELALSSSVSGDGTLTEWQYKQKLVGGTEEWEVIQWKEFDGDTASKSLSHTLKGLIPGTEHEFRVRAVNGTGDGLESDASDAVAPLKGVLTADPIGAKSATLTIDRWQAAWHYKYTAPDGGPCSAIVPENTKKADLTGLSGNTNYTF

-1823 GTPTTPTVT
+1823 GTP
-1832 TTGNAGELRLF
+1832 A
-1843 SSVTGD
+1843 
-1849 GDITEWQYQVKEEGP
+1849 K
-1864 NNQFG
+1864 
-1869 PWEDIPVTS
+1869 
-1878 TTLSHVVSGLIPGT
+1878 
-1892 EHEFR
+1892 
-1897 VRAVNGQDG
+1897 
-1906 IGEES
+1906 
-1911 EESDAVAPLKGVLT
+1911 
-1925 ADPIGATTA
+1925 
-1934 TLTIDR
+1934 
-1940 WQAAWHYQYTP
+1940 
-1951 PDGGSCSPASK
+1951 
-1962 LTANP
+1962 
-1967 TGLLGNTNYT
+1967 
-1977 FRAYSNA
+1977 
-1984 ECTTELAEVKFLT
+1984 
-1997 TPGTPTTPTV
+1997 PTV
-2007 ATTGNAVELKL
+2007 ATTGNAVELKI

-2032 YQVKEVD
+2032 YKQKLVGGTEEWEDIQWKEFD
-2039 GESGDDDDWSGWNPI
+2039 GDTASKS
-2054 RQSSTTLSYV
+2054 LSHV
-2064 VSGLDDEK
+2064 VSGLNDDK
-2072 EYQFKV
+2072 EYQFRV
-2078 RAVNGQDGIGEESEE
+2078 RAVNGQDGSGLVSDA

-2119 NWSKKWHYKHTVPS
+2119 NWSKMWHYKHTVPS
-2133 GGGCSPVV
+2133 DGVCSAKV
-2141 AANTSTANLTDL
+2141 AANEPDASLTGL
-2153 SGNTNYTFRA
+2153 LGNTWYA
-2163 YSVSDCTKALAAA
+2163 YKAYEDDLCAKALAAA

-2188 PTVATTGNAGELT
+2188 PTVAATGNAGELT
-2201 LISSV
+2201 LFSSV
-2206 TGDGDITGW
+2206 TGDGDITEW

-2224 EFGGDDDWE
+2224 EFGGDDDWN
-2233 PIDQASTT
+2233 PIHQASTT

-2254 YQFRVRAVNATG
+2254 YQFRVRAVNG
-2266 EGMESD
+2266 QDGIGLESGP
-2272 ASAAVAPL
+2272 SAAVVPL

-2417 GGDDDWELI
+2417 GGDDDWEPI

-2562 VSGSG
+2562 GSGSG
-2567 TLTLSATLGGDGG
+2567 TLTLSATLGGDG
-2580 DGAITKWQYQVKEG
+2580 AITKWQYKKKEG

-2602 TNIPNSASTTLS
+2602 TDIPNSASTTLS
-2614 HVVSGLTDG
+2614 HVVSGLTGG

-2640 VSKESEAVKPLAPT
+2640 VSKESVAATPLAPT
-2654 LTANPTG
+2654 LTANSTG
-2661 AMTATLTI
+2661 AMTATLTV

-2730 LTRPGQPTGLTAA
+2730 LTRPGMPTIPTAVPGAGTDKLTLFSSVTGDGDITGWQYQVKEEGPNNQFGPWVDIPNSASTTLSHVVSGLTGGTKYQFRVRAVNATGDGLSADSAAVAPRDETLTAGSVETATAVLTIANWTDQEDWWHKHTVPSGGTCAKVSAGTETANLTGLSGNTNYTYAA
-2743 PGGGT
+2743 YSDSGCTVVLAVAGQFLTKPGQPVNLEAQAGEGS
-2748 GTLTLSSDEL
+2748 GKLTLSSDEL

-2772 EGSGSFD
+2772 EGSGSFETT
-2779 ADWTNIPST
+2779 WTNIP
-2788 STTLS
+2788 
-2793 HTVENLTDGTDY
+2793 
-2805 QFRVRAVNATGN
+2805 
-2817 SLASD
+2817 
-2822 DSAAVK
+2822 
-2828 PTNQT
+2828 
-2833 LAAGSVET
+2833 
-2841 ATAVL
+2841 
-2846 TIANWPVTWHYKRIV
+2846 
-2861 PSSETCE
+2861 
-2868 EVATGTTA
+2868 
-2876 DLTLLGNTSYTYAAY
+2876 
-2891 SDGGCTEVLAEVQF
+2891 
-2905 LTKPG
+2905 
-2910 QPVNLEAQA
+2910 
-2919 GEGRGKLT
+2919 
-2927 LSSDELGGDGAITK
+2927 
-2941 WQYQQKEKDGEFG
+2941 
-2954 NDDEWTNISVT
+2954 VT

-2983 FRVRAVNATGGG
+2983 FRARAVNATGGG

-3016 VKTATLRIG
+3016 AKTATLRIG
-3025 NWPTVWHYKRI
+3025 NWPTVWHYKQT
-3036 VPSSETCK
+3036 VPPEGGTCSNK
-3044 EVATGTT
+3044 VPENTST

-3074 TEELA
+3074 TELA
-3079 KVQFLTKPGQPER
+3079 KVQFLTKPGQPEP
-3092 PTVAATKNAGELTL
+3092 PTVAATENAGELTL

-3126 SSADNFVDWI
+3126 SSADNFLNWI
-3136 DIPNSASTSLSHT
+3136 DIPNSASMTLSHT
-3149 LEGLTGR
+3149 LKDLIDDK
-3156 TEYQFKVRAVN
+3156 EYQFKVRAVN
-3167 ATGDGSE
+3167 RTGNGEISGA
-3174 SLESEAVAPLSGI
+3174 SMAVTPLSGI

-3197 AELAIEKWSDN
+3197 AKLAIDKWSGN
-3208 WWHQYV
+3208 WWHQYA
-3214 SPEGGPCS
+3214 SPEGGSCS
-3222 AIVPTNMKKAALA
+3222 AIVLANTEKADLTG
-3235 SLSGNTNY
+3235 LSGNTNY
-3243 TFSAYSDQFCSS
+3243 TFSAYNDQFCSS
-3255 KIATADQF
+3255 EIATADQF
-3263 LTKPGEP
+3263 LTKPGMP
-3270 KKPMVKTNIG
+3270 ATPMVKTNVG
-3280 SDKLII
+3280 SGKLTI
-3286 SSSVSGNG
+3286 SSSVSGDG
-3294 TLSGWQYQKKKV
+3294 TLSKWQYQKKEEG
-3306 DEDNFGPWEPIEET
+3306 DDDFGPWENITED
-3320 STTLSYVVSGLDDDD
+3320 STELSHTVEGLTPG
-3335 EKEYQFKVRAVNAT
+3335 KAYQFRVLALNDT
-3349 GDGSESL
+3349 GEGQVSDEST
-3356 ESEAVAPLDG
+3356 AVAPLDG

-3387 VWYYKHTVPDGG
+3387 AWYHKHTAPDGG
-3399 TCSKKVLK
+3399 TCSKKVPK
-3407 GKLTADLTGLSGN
+3407 GTLTVKLGEGSNPSLSGN

-3427 YEDSFCTN
+3427 YEDSLCTN

-3441 QFLTK
+3441 QFLTT

-3455 AATEIGGELTLSSSL
+3455 AATENAGELTLSSSL
-3470 PEDKNGTGA
+3470 PEGKNGTGA
-3479 LTKWQYQQKEGNG
+3479 LTKWQYQMKEGNV
-3492 EFGGD
+3492 EFGD
-3497 DDWIDI
+3497 DDRWIDI
-3503 TESSMKLNHT
+3503 TETSMKLNHT
-3513 VKNLDNYRS
+3513 VENLDNYRS
-3522 YQFRVRAVNEA
+3522 YQFRVRAVNET
-3533 GEGLASDGS
+3533 GEGLASDGT

-3551 LTGADAAVNAWL
+3551 LTGADVAVNAWL

-3596 IPLNSAGKDL
+3596 IPLTSAGKDL

-3630 LVFGSSFHLTH
+3630 LVFGSSFHLTQ

-3777 ELFTPDETGGYGL
+3777 DLFTPDETGGYGL

-3810 GTELLSATSADSS
+3810 GAELLSATSADSS

-3832 RPFRLEDGATLTP
+3832 RPFRLEGGATLTP

-3903 SFRLLPDERGRGLAV
+3903 SFRLLADERGRGLAV

-3934 WNADAATELLVGDTP
+3934 WNADAATGLLVGDTP

-3995 TGLFETSLEALR
+3995 TGLFETSLEAVR
-4007 RRQASGSSDDAI
+4007 RRQASGSSDNGI
-4019 DLLATVRW
+4019 GLLATARW